1 VITINKTKTGVICM
15 RDTQHT
21 RTHAHTPRAH
31 VFGKVELDGV
41 EAAFELCNNELN
53 DAKAAKSPERCSSVC
68 SGV

>member
-1 VITINKTKTGVICM
+1 M
-15 RDTQHT
+15 RDTAHS
-21 RTHAHTPRAH
+21 THAHTPRAH